1 MNSLLRISSLLL
13 TLPALASAQSSQGGF
28 PFPQRIEIGTSFQS
42 TAARVGDNVLITGQP
57 TAEALRELKR
67 QGYTTV
73 INLRSPAE
81 MARLSFDEAALVREL
96 GMKYVYLPM
105 RGDSDYPYT
114 PAAVTQFAAAL
125 EEAGDG
131 KVLFHCTVAWRASH
145 LWAAYLVQHKKLPVA
160 EAIRHGQAI
169 NLMREH
175 GGAPMEDFLGRRIPE
190 LRQP

>member
-1 MNSLLRISSLLL
+1 MNSFLRVSSLLFI
-13 TLPALASAQSSQGGF
+13 LPALASAQSSEGRS

-42 TAARVGDNVLITGQP
+42 TAARVGDNLLITGQP

-81 MARLSFDEAALVREL
+81 MARLSFDEAALVRQL

-105 RGDSDYPYT
+105 RGDRDYPYT
-114 PAAVTQFAAAL
+114 PAAVTQLAEAL
-125 EEAGDG
+125 AEAKGE

-145 LWAAYLVQHKKLPVA
+145 LWAAYLVQHKNMPVA

-175 GGAPMEDFLGRRIPE
+175 GGTPMEDFLGRRIPE